1 MSLDSIDLDRAALLV
16 IDMQNASC
24 HPEGITGV
32 SGLTARSVIE
42 PVRQLVEDFQAH
54 DRPVIWTQEIHV
66 AADASHARKELRS
79 HTERSHTEKGA
90 RVSPLSGS
98 WEAEIIEELADLVTD
113 PTMVVRK
120 HRYGAF
126 HQTRLDALLRM
137 LGVGALFITGTSANA
152 SVETSMREAYLHD
165 YDVVAVTDAIGTV
178 HPEWLEAAHAVWAQ
192 YLGAVSDSQEV
203 SAWLRHAS
211 APRAKRVHHLLLEC
225 VDLEASE
232 RFYVDVLGIRVR
244 ARDTHRDGRPLVLT
258 ENGLGLTEGGTAS
271 GGTIE
276 HLAIEVRGVDALAE
290 AAKSAGAEIVRGPGP
305 GPYGHT
311 VYVRD
316 PDRNEIELFE
326 QSRDG

>member
-24 HPEGITGV
+24 HPEGTTGV
-32 SGLTARSVIE
+32 SGLPVETARSAID

-54 DRPVIWTQEIHV
+54 DRPVIWTQEIQL
-66 AADASHARKELRS
+66 AADASHARKGLP
-79 HTERSHTEKGA
+79 SHTEKGA
-90 RVSPLSGS
+90 RGSALWGS
-98 WEAEIIEELADLVTD
+98 WDAEIIEELADLVTD

-120 HRYGAF
+120 HRCGAF

-137 LGVGALFITGTSANA
+137 LRVGAVFITGTSANA

-178 HPEWLEAAHAVWAQ
+178 HPQWLQAAHAVWAQ
-192 YLGAVSDSQEV
+192 YLGALSDSQEV
-203 SAWLRHAS
+203 SAWLRRAS